1 MADEILNRIEKHM
14 EGTSLGLAALAE
26 VLQKMDGRM
35 EADDAYAIEKAEQ
48 EQAAIEHA
56 NLVKNIAKSV
66 LIELSDQG
74 MDVDGTGIENVGKP
88 DPTKGA
94 TATPNYVGDA
104 DDSSETITPRSSI
117 EDQQSSI
124 MAEDDEDKDRNDDDV
139 DKAMHDDGKKEKA
152 YMGRR
157 VENAHMMGKKN
168 VENAMG
174 DRDDEDRFPKDEKED
189 DEGEGSDEQKAM
201 VNMKK
206 SLLALQKQ
214 IESLDIS
221 KAVKEESENRLRKM
235 GFKEEN
241 GLQRPQL
248 STNVFGAD
256 TETPIK
262 KAQTVNDVVDQLTNL
277 SYKELRKMQEL
288 KRQGIVD
295 GLPDEIASLGN

>member
-35 EADDAYAIEKAEQ
+35 DADDAYAIEKAEQ
-48 EQAAIEHA
+48 EQAAMEHA

-74 MDVDGTGIENVGKP
+74 MDVDGTDTKVVGGG

-94 TATPNYVGDA
+94 TATPNYVGDS
-104 DDSSETITPRSSI
+104 DDSSETVNVPTKI
-117 EDQQSSI
+117 EDQQASI
-124 MAEDDEDKDRNDDDV
+124 QAEDDDDEDEEKAMGMKVTKADDEDE
-139 DKAMHDDGKKEKA
+139 DEDEEKAMGGKFPKMENAMHDDDEDEDDDSEKA
-152 YMGRR
+152 ML
-157 VENAHMMGKKN
+157 
-168 VENAMG
+168 
-174 DRDDEDRFPKDEKED
+174 
-189 DEGEGSDEQKAM
+189 
-201 VNMKK
+201 KK
-206 SLLALQKQ
+206 SIKQLQKQ
-214 IESLDIS
+214 IEALDIS
-221 KAVKEESENRLRKM
+221 KAVKAESENRLRKM

-248 STNVFGAD
+248 SNNVFGAD

-277 SYKELRKMQEL
+277 SYKELRKMQEF
-288 KRQGIVD
+288 KRQGIVE
-295 GLPDEIASLGN
+295 GLPDEIANL

>member
-35 EADDAYAIEKAEQ
+35 DADDAYAIEKAEQ
-48 EQAAIEHA
+48 EQAAMEHA

-74 MDVDGTGIENVGKP
+74 MDVDGTDTKVVGGG

-94 TATPNYVGDA
+94 TATPNYVGDS
-104 DDSSETITPRSSI
+104 DDSSETVNVPTKI
-117 EDQQSSI
+117 EDQQASI
-124 MAEDDEDKDRNDDDV
+124 QAEDDDDEDEEKAMKNMAKADDEDE
-139 DKAMHDDGKKEKA
+139 DEDEEKAMGGKFPKMENAMHDDDEDEDDDSEKA
-152 YMGRR
+152 ML
-157 VENAHMMGKKN
+157 
-168 VENAMG
+168 
-174 DRDDEDRFPKDEKED
+174 
-189 DEGEGSDEQKAM
+189 
-201 VNMKK
+201 KK
-206 SLLALQKQ
+206 SIKQLQKQ
-214 IESLDIS
+214 IEALDIS

-256 TETPIK
+256 ETPIK

-277 SYKELRKMQEL
+277 SYKELRKMQEF
-288 KRQGIVD
+288 KRQGIVE
-295 GLPDEIASLGN
+295 GLPDEIANL

>member
-56 NLVKNIAKSV
+56 NLVKSIAKSV

-74 MDVDGTGIENVGKP
+74 MDVDGTAIENVGKP

-94 TATPNYVGDA
+94 TATPNYVGDS
-104 DDSSETITPRSSI
+104 DDSSETIEPRSSI
-117 EDQQSSI
+117 EDQQASI
-124 MAEDDEDKDRNDDDV
+124 MAEDNGEEDDKKEDV
-139 DKAMHDDGKKEKA
+139 DKAMRNKMENAMHPK
-152 YMGRR
+152 
-157 VENAHMMGKKN
+157 VENAEH
-168 VENAMG
+168 
-174 DRDDEDRFPKDEKED
+174 DEKEEED
-189 DEGEGSDEQKAM
+189 GE
-201 VNMKK
+201 MKK
-206 SLLALQKQ
+206 ADKEGDEEKIEEAMGLKKQLANLQKQ
-214 IESLDIS
+214 IEALDIS

-248 STNVFGAD
+248 SNNVFGAD
-256 TETPIK
+256 ETPIK

-277 SYKELRKMQEL
+277 SYKELRKMQEF
-288 KRQGIVD
+288 KRQGLTEN
-295 GLPDEIASLGN
+295 LPDEIANL

>member
-56 NLVKNIAKSV
+56 ALVKNIAKSV

-74 MDVDGTGIENVGKP
+74 MDVDGTAIETVGKP
-88 DPTKGA
+88 DPTKSA
-94 TATPNYVGDA
+94 TATPNYVGDS
-104 DDSSETITPRSSI
+104 DDSSETIEPRSSI
-117 EDQQSSI
+117 EDQQASI
-124 MAEDDEDKDRNDDDV
+124 MAEDNGEEDDKKEDV
-139 DKAMHDDGKKEKA
+139 DKAMRNKMENAMHPK
-152 YMGRR
+152 
-157 VENAHMMGKKN
+157 VENAEH
-168 VENAMG
+168 
-174 DRDDEDRFPKDEKED
+174 DEKEEED
-189 DEGEGSDEQKAM
+189 GE
-201 VNMKK
+201 MKK
-206 SLLALQKQ
+206 ADKENDEEKIEEAMGLKKQLANLQKQ
-214 IESLDIS
+214 IEALDIS

-248 STNVFGAD
+248 SNNVFGAD
-256 TETPIK
+256 ETPIK

-277 SYKELRKMQEL
+277 SYKELRKMQEF
-288 KRQGIVD
+288 KRQGIVE
-295 GLPDEIASLGN
+295 GLPDEIANL

>member
-66 LIELSDQG
+66 LLELSDQG
-74 MDVDGTGIENVGKP
+74 MDVDGTDTKVVGGG

-94 TATPNYVGDA
+94 TATPNYVGDS
-104 DDSSETITPRSSI
+104 DDSSETVAIPTKI
-117 EDQQSSI
+117 EDQQASI
-124 MAEDDEDKDRNDDDV
+124 QAEDDEDEDEEKAMRNMAKADDEDE
-139 DKAMHDDGKKEKA
+139 DEDEEKAMGGKFPKMENAMHDDDEDDDDDSEKA
-152 YMGRR
+152 ML
-157 VENAHMMGKKN
+157 
-168 VENAMG
+168 
-174 DRDDEDRFPKDEKED
+174 
-189 DEGEGSDEQKAM
+189 
-201 VNMKK
+201 KK
-206 SLLALQKQ
+206 SIKQLQKQ
-214 IESLDIS
+214 IEALDIS
-221 KAVKEESENRLRKM
+221 KAVKEESETRLRKM

-288 KRQGIVD
+288 KRQGIVE
-295 GLPDEIASLGN
+295 GLPDEIAGLS

>member
-1 MADEILNRIEKHM
+1 MADEILDRIEKHM

-48 EQAAIEHA
+48 EEAALEHA
-56 NLVKNIAKSV
+56 ALVKDIAKSV

-74 MDVDGTGIENVGKP
+74 MDVDGTDIENVGKP

-94 TATPNYVGDA
+94 TATPNYIGDA
-104 DDSSETITPRSSI
+104 DDSSETVTPRSSI
-117 EDQQSSI
+117 EEQQASI
-124 MAEDDEDKDRNDDDV
+124 MAEDDDDEDEE
-139 DKAMHDDGKKEKA
+139 KAMHAGKMKA
-152 YMGRR
+152 
-157 VENAHMMGKKN
+157 E
-168 VENAMG
+168 
-174 DRDDEDRFPKDEKED
+174 DDDEDDEEKAIENAYKKVEMADD
-189 DEGEGSDEQKAM
+189 DEDEDEEKAM
-201 VNMKK
+201 LKK
-206 SLLALQKQ
+206 SIKQLQKQ
-214 IESLDIS
+214 IEALDIS

-256 TETPIK
+256 ETPIK

-277 SYKELRKMQEL
+277 SYKELRKMQEF
-288 KRQGIVD
+288 KRQGLTEN
-295 GLPDEIASLGN
+295 LPDEIANL

>member
-56 NLVKNIAKSV
+56 ALVKNIAKSV

-74 MDVDGTGIENVGKP
+74 MDVDGTAIENVGKP

-94 TATPNYVGDA
+94 TATPNYVGDS
-104 DDSSETITPRSSI
+104 DDSSETIEPRSSI
-117 EDQQSSI
+117 EDQQASI
-124 MAEDDEDKDRNDDDV
+124 MAEDNGEEDKKEDV
-139 DKAMHDDGKKEKA
+139 DKAMRNKMENAMHPK
-152 YMGRR
+152 
-157 VENAHMMGKKN
+157 VENAEHDEKDEDDNGEMKKADK
-168 VENAMG
+168 EEEDEIEEAMG
-174 DRDDEDRFPKDEKED
+174 L
-189 DEGEGSDEQKAM
+189 
-201 VNMKK
+201 KK
-206 SLLALQKQ
+206 QLANLQKQ
-214 IESLDIS
+214 IEALDIS

-248 STNVFGAD
+248 SNNVFGAD
-256 TETPIK
+256 ETPIK
-262 KAQTVNDVVDQLTNL
+262 KAQTVGDVVDQLTNL

-295 GLPDEIASLGN
+295 GLPDEIAGLS

>member
-35 EADDAYAIEKAEQ
+35 EADDAYAIEQAEQ

-56 NLVKNIAKSV
+56 NLVKSIAKSV

-74 MDVDGTGIENVGKP
+74 MDVDGTAIENVGKP

-94 TATPNYVGDA
+94 TATPNYVGDS
-104 DDSSETITPRSSI
+104 DDSSETIEPRSSI
-117 EDQQSSI
+117 EDQQASI
-124 MAEDDEDKDRNDDDV
+124 MAEDNGEEDDKKEDV
-139 DKAMHDDGKKEKA
+139 DKAMRNKMENAMHPK
-152 YMGRR
+152 
-157 VENAHMMGKKN
+157 VENAEH
-168 VENAMG
+168 
-174 DRDDEDRFPKDEKED
+174 DEKEEED
-189 DEGEGSDEQKAM
+189 GE
-201 VNMKK
+201 MKK
-206 SLLALQKQ
+206 ADKENDEEKIEEAMGLKKQLANLQKQ
-214 IESLDIS
+214 IEALDIS

-256 TETPIK
+256 ETPIK

-277 SYKELRKMQEL
+277 SYKELRKMQEF
-288 KRQGIVD
+288 KRQGIVE
-295 GLPDEIASLGN
+295 GLPDEIANL

>member
-48 EQAAIEHA
+48 EQAAYEHA
-56 NLVKNIAKSV
+56 ALVKNIAKSV

-74 MDVDGTGIENVGKP
+74 MDVDGTAIENVGKP
-88 DPTKGA
+88 DPTKSA
-94 TATPNYVGDA
+94 TATPNYIGDA

-117 EDQQSSI
+117 EDQQASI
-124 MAEDDEDKDRNDDDV
+124 MAEDNDEDEDDRKKMEN
-139 DKAMHDDGKKEKA
+139 AMHPK
-152 YMGRR
+152 
-157 VENAHMMGKKN
+157 
-168 VENAMG
+168 VENAMK
-174 DRDDEDRFPKDEKED
+174 DDKDEEDNGEMKKADQEEKED
-189 DEGEGSDEQKAM
+189 EEKIEEAM
-201 VNMKK
+201 GLKK
-206 SLLALQKQ
+206 QLANLQKQ
-214 IESLDIS
+214 IEALDIS
-221 KAVKEESENRLRKM
+221 KAVKAESENRLRKM

-248 STNVFGAD
+248 SNNVFGAD
-256 TETPIK
+256 ETPIK

>member
-56 NLVKNIAKSV
+56 HLVKNIAKSV

-104 DDSSETITPRSSI
+104 DDSSETIEPRSSI
-117 EDQQSSI
+117 EDQQASI
-124 MAEDDEDKDRNDDDV
+124 MAEDNGEDEEDDERKMENAMHPMKEKAMHEGRMKKAHEEDKDDE
-139 DKAMHDDGKKEKA
+139 KEKA
-152 YMGRR
+152 YM
-157 VENAHMMGKKN
+157 KK
-168 VENAMG
+168 A
-174 DRDDEDRFPKDEKED
+174 DDEDEDE
-189 DEGEGSDEQKAM
+189 DEEKAM
-201 VNMKK
+201 LKK
-206 SLLALQKQ
+206 SIAQLQKQ
-214 IESLDIS
+214 IEALDIS
-221 KAVKEESENRLRKM
+221 KAVKEESETRLRKM

-256 TETPIK
+256 ETPIK

-295 GLPDEIASLGN
+295 GLPDEIAGLS

>member
-1 MADEILNRIEKHM
+1 MADEILDRIEKHM

-48 EQAAIEHA
+48 EEAALEHA
-56 NLVKNIAKSV
+56 ALVKDIAHSV

-74 MDVDGTGIENVGKP
+74 MDVDGTDIENVGKP

-94 TATPNYVGDA
+94 TATPNYIGDA
-104 DDSSETITPRSSI
+104 DDSSETVTPRQSI
-117 EDQQSSI
+117 EEQQASI
-124 MAEDDEDKDRNDDDV
+124 MAEDDEDEDEE
-139 DKAMHDDGKKEKA
+139 KAMHAGKMKA
-152 YMGRR
+152 MH
-157 VENAHMMGKKN
+157 AGKMKA
-168 VENAMG
+168 E
-174 DRDDEDRFPKDEKED
+174 DDDEDDEEKAIENAYKKVEMADD
-189 DEGEGSDEQKAM
+189 DEDEDEEKAM
-201 VNMKK
+201 LKK
-206 SLLALQKQ
+206 SIKQLQKQ
-214 IESLDIS
+214 IEALDIS

-256 TETPIK
+256 ETPIK

-277 SYKELRKMQEL
+277 SYKELRKMQEF
-288 KRQGIVD
+288 KRQGLTEN
-295 GLPDEIASLGN
+295 LPDEIANL

>member
-56 NLVKNIAKSV
+56 NLVKSIAKSV

-74 MDVDGTGIENVGKP
+74 MDVDGTDTKVVGGG

-94 TATPNYVGDA
+94 TATPNYVGDS
-104 DDSSETITPRSSI
+104 DDSSETVAIPTKI
-117 EDQQSSI
+117 EDQQASI
-124 MAEDDEDKDRNDDDV
+124 QAEDDEDEDEEKAMRNMAKADDEDE
-139 DKAMHDDGKKEKA
+139 DEDEEKAMGGKFPKMENAMHDDDEDDDDDSEKA
-152 YMGRR
+152 ML
-157 VENAHMMGKKN
+157 
-168 VENAMG
+168 
-174 DRDDEDRFPKDEKED
+174 
-189 DEGEGSDEQKAM
+189 
-201 VNMKK
+201 KK
-206 SLLALQKQ
+206 SIKQLQKQ
-214 IESLDIS
+214 IEALDIS
-221 KAVKEESENRLRKM
+221 KAVKEESETRLRKM

-288 KRQGIVD
+288 KRQGIVE
-295 GLPDEIASLGN
+295 GLPDEIAGLS

>member
-74 MDVDGTGIENVGKP
+74 MDVDGTAIENVGKP
-88 DPTKGA
+88 DPTKSA

-117 EDQQSSI
+117 EDQQASI
-124 MAEDDEDKDRNDDDV
+124 MAEDNDEDEDDRKKMEN
-139 DKAMHDDGKKEKA
+139 AMHPK
-152 YMGRR
+152 
-157 VENAHMMGKKN
+157 
-168 VENAMG
+168 VENAMKDDKDEEDNG
-174 DRDDEDRFPKDEKED
+174 EMKKADDEDED
-189 DEGEGSDEQKAM
+189 DDEDEEKAM
-201 VNMKK
+201 LKK
-206 SLLALQKQ
+206 SIAQLQKQ
-214 IESLDIS
+214 IEALDIS

-256 TETPIK
+256 ETPIK

-295 GLPDEIASLGN
+295 GLPDEIANLGN

>member
-1 MADEILNRIEKHM
+1 MADEILDRIEKHM

-48 EQAAIEHA
+48 EEAAFEHA
-56 NLVKNIAKSV
+56 ALVKDIAHSV

-74 MDVDGTGIENVGKP
+74 MDVDGTDIENVGEP

-94 TATPNYVGDA
+94 TATPNYIGDA
-104 DDSSETITPRSSI
+104 DDSSETVTPRQSI
-117 EDQQSSI
+117 EEQQASI
-124 MAEDDEDKDRNDDDV
+124 MAEDDEDEDEE
-139 DKAMHDDGKKEKA
+139 KAMHAGKMKA
-152 YMGRR
+152 MH
-157 VENAHMMGKKN
+157 AGKMKA
-168 VENAMG
+168 E
-174 DRDDEDRFPKDEKED
+174 DDDEDDEEKAIENAYKKVEMADD
-189 DEGEGSDEQKAM
+189 DEDEDEEKAM
-201 VNMKK
+201 LKK
-206 SLLALQKQ
+206 SIKQLQKQ
-214 IESLDIS
+214 IEALDIS

-256 TETPIK
+256 ETPIK

-277 SYKELRKMQEL
+277 SYKELRKMQEF
-288 KRQGIVD
+288 KRQGLTEN
-295 GLPDEIASLGN
+295 LPDEIANL

>member
-48 EQAAIEHA
+48 EEAALEHA
-56 NLVKNIAKSV
+56 ALVKDIAHSV

-74 MDVDGTGIENVGKP
+74 MDVDGTDIENVGKP

-94 TATPNYVGDA
+94 TATPNYIGDA
-104 DDSSETITPRSSI
+104 DDSSETVTPRQSI
-117 EDQQSSI
+117 EEQQASI
-124 MAEDDEDKDRNDDDV
+124 MAEDDDDEDEE
-139 DKAMHDDGKKEKA
+139 KAMHAGKMKAEDDDDDDDKDI
-152 YMGRR
+152 
-157 VENAHMMGKKN
+157 ENAYKK
-168 VENAMG
+168 VEMA
-174 DRDDEDRFPKDEKED
+174 DDDEDEDEE
-189 DEGEGSDEQKAM
+189 KAM
-201 VNMKK
+201 LKK
-206 SLLALQKQ
+206 SIKQLQKQ
-214 IESLDIS
+214 IEALDIS

-256 TETPIK
+256 ETPIK

-277 SYKELRKMQEL
+277 SYKELRKMQEF
-288 KRQGIVD
+288 KRQGLTEN
-295 GLPDEIASLGN
+295 LPDEIANL

>member
-1 MADEILNRIEKHM
+1 MADEILDRIEKHM

-35 EADDAYAIEKAEQ
+35 DADDAYAIEKAEQ

-56 NLVKNIAKSV
+56 HLVKNIAKSV
-66 LIELSDQG
+66 LLELSDQG
-74 MDVDGTGIENVGKP
+74 MDVDGTDTKVVGGG

-104 DDSSETITPRSSI
+104 DDTSETVNVPTKI
-117 EDQQSSI
+117 EDQQASI
-124 MAEDDEDKDRNDDDV
+124 QAEDDDDD
-139 DKAMHDDGKKEKA
+139 DEKEEKAMRNMAKADDEDEDEDEEKAMGGKFPKMENAMHDDDEDDDDDSEKA
-152 YMGRR
+152 ML
-157 VENAHMMGKKN
+157 
-168 VENAMG
+168 
-174 DRDDEDRFPKDEKED
+174 
-189 DEGEGSDEQKAM
+189 
-201 VNMKK
+201 KK
-206 SLLALQKQ
+206 SIKQLQKQ
-214 IESLDIS
+214 IEALDIS

-256 TETPIK
+256 ETPIK

-277 SYKELRKMQEL
+277 SYKELRKMQEF
-288 KRQGIVD
+288 KRQGMVE
-295 GLPDEIASLGN
+295 GLPDEIANL